1 MTPALVALV
10 LAQAMPLGSPAASAA
25 PPAPAAAPAAA
36 ATLPGVSP
44 EDAVIRNSGSTNAAG
59 YAIVVHRDGSVE
71 VVRAG
76 VVSRATLER
85 PQTAWLFAKLQ
96 ADDPISNLVSA
107 HCMRSMSFG
116 STTRVTYRG
125 ATTGDLG
132 CTFDPAARELKR
144 TVDVI
149 AAQLGVSM
157 LPRRPLGR
165 MRLQNVP
172 SSGASP
178 PRS

>member
-1 MTPALVALV
+1 MTAALVALV
-10 LAQAMPLGSPAASAA
+10 LSQAMPLGSPGPSAA
-25 PPAPAAAPAAA
+25 PPSPVAAPTAAA
-36 ATLPGVSP
+36 AMPGASP
-44 EDAVIRNSGSTNAAG
+44 EDAVIQNSGSTNAAG
-59 YAIVVHRDGSVE
+59 YVIVVHRDGSVQIDQ
-71 VVRAG
+71 AG
-76 VVSRATLER
+76 VVSRSTLER

-96 ADDPISNLVSA
+96 AASPISNLVSG

-149 AAQLGVSM
+149 AAQLGVAM
-157 LPRRPLGR
+157 RPRRPRLR
-165 MRLQNVP
+165 M
-172 SSGASP
+172 
-178 PRS
+178 

>member
-1 MTPALVALV
+1 MTAVLIALV
-10 LAQAMPLGSPAASAA
+10 LAQAMPLGSPAAAVAS
-25 PPAPAAAPAAA
+25 PTGVVTPAPTATMPAS
-36 ATLPGVSP
+36 TP

-59 YAIVVHRDGSVE
+59 YVIVVHRDGRADVE
-71 VVRAG
+71 QAG
-76 VVSRATLER
+76 VVSHETLAR

-96 ADDPISNLVSA
+96 ASDPVSNLVSG

-149 AAQLGVSM
+149 AAQLGVAM
-157 LPRRPLGR
+157 RGRRPILR
-165 MRLQNVP
+165 IQTPLNV
-172 SSGASP
+172 SH
-178 PRS
+178 

>member
-1 MTPALVALV
+1 MTAALVALV
-10 LAQAMPLGSPAASAA
+10 LAQAMPLASPAASAA
-25 PPAPAAAPAAA
+25 PASPAATPAAA
-36 ATLPGVSP
+36 ATIPGVSP

-59 YAIVVHRDGSVE
+59 YAIIVHPDGSVE
-71 VVRAG
+71 IDQAG

-85 PQTAWLFAKLQ
+85 PQTKWLFAKLQ
-96 ADDPISNLVSA
+96 ADSPISNLVSA

-157 LPRRPLGR
+157 RGRRPILR
-165 MRLQNVP
+165 MQPRMQPPPNV
-172 SSGASP
+172 SH
-178 PRS
+178 

>member
-1 MTPALVALV
+1 
-10 LAQAMPLGSPAASAA
+10 MPGS
-25 PPAPAAAPAAA
+25 
-36 ATLPGVSP
+36 TP
-44 EDAVIRNSGSTNAAG
+44 EDAVIQNSGSTNAAG

-71 VVRAG
+71 IDQAG
-76 VVSRATLER
+76 VVTRATLGR

-96 ADDPISNLVSA
+96 ADGPISNLVSG

-149 AAQLGVSM
+149 AAQLGISM
-157 LPRRPLGR
+157 RPRRPIPR
-165 MRLQNVP
+165 MRM
-172 SSGASP
+172 
-178 PRS
+178 

>member
-1 MTPALVALV
+1 MTAALLALLV
-10 LAQAMPLGSPAASAA
+10 AQAMPLGSPAASPA
-25 PPAPAAAPAAA
+25 PPAPGTTSTPDAAPATAWD
-36 ATLPGVSP
+36 P

-59 YAIVVHRDGSVE
+59 YTIVVRRDGSVE
-71 VVRAG
+71 IDQGGAAA
-76 VVSRATLER
+76 RATLAR

-96 ADDPISNLVSA
+96 ADAPISNLVFA

-132 CTFDPAARELKR
+132 CTVDPAARELKR

-149 AAQLGVSM
+149 TAQLGVAQHF
-157 LPRRPLGR
+157 RRPILR
-165 MRLQNVP
+165 M
-172 SSGASP
+172 
-178 PRS
+178 

>member
-1 MTPALVALV
+1 MTPALLALLV
-10 LAQAMPLGSPAASAA
+10 AQAMPLGSPAASAT
-25 PPAPAAAPAAA
+25 PPPPGTTPAPVAPATAAAWD
-36 ATLPGVSP
+36 P

-59 YAIVVHRDGSVE
+59 YTIVVHRDGSAE
-71 VVRAG
+71 IDQAG
-76 VVSRATLER
+76 TTSHATLKR
-85 PQTAWLFAKLQ
+85 PQTEWLFAKLQ
-96 ADDPISNLVSA
+96 ADAPISDLVSA

-149 AAQLGVSM
+149 TAQLGVAQRF
-157 LPRRPLGR
+157 RRPILR
-165 MRLQNVP
+165 M
-172 SSGASP
+172 
-178 PRS
+178 